1 MALFERLICSSVPL
15 DFPPPLFYHIVPA
28 DTVESTQTETA
39 NYTAMSSIEGL
50 SDDISMPNSPAT
62 QTDSSTDPPD
72 YTPDTP
78 TDYFP
83 TSPVLLIDISSY
95 AHFPP

>member
-50 SDDISMPNSPAT
+50 SDDIPCLIVQRRRLT
-62 QTDSSTDPPD
+62 
-72 YTPDTP
+72 
-78 TDYFP
+78 
-83 TSPVLLIDISSY
+83 VLLILLTTPPILPQIIFLPALSY
-95 AHFPP
+95 